1 MKNKFIIIFFILFI
15 SSFFVI
21 AINSQ
26 EGDLNN
32 GLIDS
37 QGFNS
42 ETGLPKEFGQ
52 FKNIS
57 DKLSQEEERKEYLEQ
72 EWTKLLA
79 NNKVFGPILFYT
91 NKIFSFFNPLWKLT
105 FQINFSWSWAFI
117 LSLVLFITLMIFI
130 YSPLKSFTEF
140 NPILNL
146 IISFLVVVLIGISRA
161 IKQVIDLLIYLLSDI
176 WKLLLFIVIAFFI
189 VFFYKKIIKSYGDK
203 LKKEADDEKTEKNK
217 KIIDAY
223 AESSKD
229 ALGLP

>member
-15 SSFFVI
+15 SSFFTI

-32 GLIDS
+32 GIINSD
-37 QGFNS
+37 GFNP
-42 ETGLPKEFGQ
+42 ETGLPKEFDK
-52 FKNIS
+52 FKEIG
-57 DKLSQEEERKEYLEQ
+57 DELSQEEQRKEYLKQ

-79 NNKVFGPILFYT
+79 NNKVLGPILFYT

-117 LSLVLFITLMIFI
+117 LSLVLFTTLMIFI

-146 IISFLVVVLIGISRA
+146 IISFLVVILIGISGA
-161 IKQVIDLLIYLLSDI
+161 IKQIIDLLIYLLSDI
-176 WKLLLFIVIAFFI
+176 WKLILFIVITFVI
-189 VFFYKKIIKSYGDK
+189 IFFYKKLIKTYGNK